1 MAKRIVW
8 ISFDTAS
15 KACLEVAAEAGAEI
29 AGIVSLPGPVRPEV
43 SGMCRFDDVADRFG
57 AQLIET
63 RNVNDPESV
72 AAVRRLEPDM
82 IWVVGWSQL
91 VREELLAVPSQ
102 GTFGMHPTLLPRHR
116 GRAPIVWTILN
127 GLTRTG
133 VTLFEIPDA
142 TADSGA
148 IVGQVDVD
156 VAPDETASTL
166 YGKLAAAE
174 RELVRVYFPQLAA
187 GSAPRIRQ
195 DPKRVSQWPRRV
207 PADGLIDWDT
217 RAGYLDAWVRAQTRP
232 YPGAFTWLGDRRAVI
247 WNARPEPAAGQ
258 VPAGTVLAHRPDGVL
273 VAAGEG
279 ALLVREASLDDGP
292 GLRGADLHPV
302 LPCGTV
308 LG

>member
-1 MAKRIVW
+1 MTKRIVW

-15 KACLEVAAEAGAEI
+15 KACLEAAAEVGAEV
-29 AGIVSLPGPVRPEV
+29 AGIVTLPGPVRPDV
-43 SGMCRFDDVADRFG
+43 SGMCAFDDVADRFG
-57 AQLIET
+57 ARLIET
-63 RNVNDPESV
+63 RDVNDPGTV

-91 VREELLAVPSQ
+91 VREELLAVPSG

-116 GRAPIVWTILN
+116 GRAPIAWTILN

-133 VTLFEIPDA
+133 VTLFEISDA

-148 IVGQVDVD
+148 IVGQVEVD
-156 VAPDETASTL
+156 VAPDETATTL

-174 RELVRVYFPQLAA
+174 LELVQAYFPRLAA

-195 DPKRVSQWPRRV
+195 DPKRASQWPRRA
-207 PADGLIDWDT
+207 PADGLIDWYT
-217 RAGYLDAWVRAQTRP
+217 RAGHLDAWVRAQTRP
-232 YPGAFTWLGDRRAVI
+232 YPGAFTWLGDRRLVI
-247 WNARPEPAAGQ
+247 WNARPEPAAGPE
-258 VPAGTVLAHRPDGVL
+258 PAGTVLAHRPDGVL

-279 ALLVREASLDDGP
+279 ALLVREASVDDG
-292 GLRGADLHPV
+292 GELRDVELHPV